1 MDRALV
7 SPIPGTTRDTV
18 EESIIL
24 GGFPVRLIDTAG
36 LRTSKDPV
44 ELEGIA
50 RTRTAMQDADLVL
63 ALIDSTQPDDPC
75 SKEWEPISTKVLT
88 ILTKSDLPSKQSH
101 KGILVSAK
109 TGKGLDTLQSQI
121 TLRLTADL
129 GAPGSDEIA
138 ITSRHEDALRK
149 TTEALA
155 CASASLIAKS
165 APELVA
171 SDLRLALHSLESIL
185 GVGTSEDVLDR
196 LFSQFCIGK

>member
-24 GGFPVRLIDTAG
+24 AGFPIRLIDTAG

-88 ILTKSDLPSKQSH
+88 ILTKSDLPSKQS
-101 KGILVSAK
+101 
-109 TGKGLDTLQSQI
+109 
-121 TLRLTADL
+121 
-129 GAPGSDEIA
+129 
-138 ITSRHEDALRK
+138 
-149 TTEALA
+149 
-155 CASASLIAKS
+155 
-165 APELVA
+165 
-171 SDLRLALHSLESIL
+171 
-185 GVGTSEDVLDR
+185 
-196 LFSQFCIGK
+196 